1 MPAVISPLQEGL
13 TLDRPAGEVAGV
25 AVLVELR
32 EVAAHGLPPFDLAG
46 VVFCAPAEVI
56 AAVPLKP
63 ASGVLRMKPPL
74 LFPVG
79 ERF

>member
-1 MPAVISPLQEGL
+1 MSAVISPLQEGL
-13 TLDRPAGEVAGV
+13 TLDRSAGEVPGF
-25 AVLVELR
+25 AVFVELR
-32 EVAAHGLPPFDLAG
+32 EVATHGLPALDLAG
-46 VVFCAPAEVI
+46 IVFRAPAEVI